1 MQIEPFPI
9 APVDERVFSDLRT
22 STMASAAL
30 TMARD
35 IDLFDTLADAPRGIS
50 NVAAIHD
57 VPLRSAEALLATMAA
72 LGCLE
77 STPNG
82 RYAVTELT
90 RTYLL
95 ADSPF
100 ETHRLLIDD
109 EPLVERLT
117 TAYKS
122 KDGPPEPYAV
132 IMGDLSDEGIRTFIG
147 QMHMISLP
155 AAGGLGKLEM
165 FAQVGAVLDVG
176 GGSGSLC
183 CGVASQHPH
192 IRCTIMD
199 LAPVCRIA
207 EENVAAYGLADRVTT
222 HAADMFRDEWPTG
235 HDAILFGNIF
245 HDWDYASCE
254 TLARR
259 SFETLDSGGR
269 IRLHE
274 MLLNEAKDGPLAV
287 ACMSLA
293 MLMHEKGKQ
302 FTPSELEGLLA
313 DAGFVDFGVTP
324 SFGYYSVASARTP

>member
-1 MQIEPFPI
+1 MRIEPFPI
-9 APVDERVFSDLRT
+9 APVDERAFSDLRT

-30 TMARD
+30 AMARD
-35 IDLFDTLADAPRGIS
+35 IDLFDTLVDAPRGIS
-50 NVAAIHD
+50 DVAAIHD

-77 STPNG
+77 PSPDG

-122 KDGPPEPYAV
+122 KDGPPEPHAV
-132 IMGDLSDEGIRTFIG
+132 IMGDLSDEDIRTFVG
-147 QMHMISLP
+147 RMHTISLP
-155 AAGGLGKLEM
+155 AAGGLGKLVM
-165 FAQVGAVLDVG
+165 FSQVDAVLDVG

-183 CGVASQHPH
+183 RGVASQHPH

-199 LAPVCRIA
+199 LEPVCRIA

-254 TLARR
+254 TL
-259 SFETLDSGGR
+259 DSGGR
-269 IRLHE
+269 ILLHE

-313 DAGFVDFGVTP
+313 DAGFVDFDVTP
-324 SFGYYSVASARTP
+324 SFGYYSVASARKP